1 MSERNE
7 AGRDNSWMAELERQA
22 RQLKLAGL
30 GAYSRFSKDG
40 AKLFESLVQD
50 GEEAEQARQQGRHA
64 EDRGD
69 ERARHGARER
79 FDQARERAAGRWSE
93 LEEMFDRRLGSTLDR
108 LGVPTRHEV
117 DALRAEVN
125 ALKARVDQL
134 ESTQAAAASP
144 IVDPT
149 QPEPAAP
156 GGDTIILPDSNKP
169 PL

>member
-1 MSERNE
+1 MSEKSE

-22 RQLKLAGL
+22 RQIKLAGL

-50 GEEAEQARQQGRHA
+50 GEEAEQARHQGRQA
-64 EDRGD
+64 EDVGD
-69 ERARHGARER
+69 EGARRGARER
-79 FDQARERAAGRWSE
+79 FDQARERAANRWSE

-108 LGVPTRHEV
+108 LGVPTRQEV
-117 DALRAEVN
+117 DALRTELN
-125 ALKARVDQL
+125 ALKAKVEQL
-134 ESTQAAAASP
+134 EREQPAAASP
-144 IVDPT
+144 IIDPT

-156 GGDTIILPDSNKP
+156 GGDTIILPDANKP